1 MKRLE
6 YTVLSRVVLT
16 FLLFL
21 ITTGGIAQTA
31 ATPLPG
37 IDERGAKFY
46 KLRPGDTVQI
56 TVFNEP
62 DLSVL
67 QELDP
72 NGVLIVPLLG
82 RTDLGGLTLREAETR
97 LEETY
102 ISEEY
107 LIDPQVTVSVAEFAE
122 QVFYIFGEVNQP
134 GAKKFPRGKQS
145 LDILEAITM
154 AGDLSQYAKRSE
166 IVVRRPIKGSD
177 REEKI
182 IVDLEKVIRGSK
194 RGNED
199 LITIFPEDI
208 IFVPERMF

>member
-6 YTVLSRVVLT
+6 YTILGRVVLA
-16 FLLFL
+16 FLLM
-21 ITTGGIAQTA
+21 TVACESTAQTA
-31 ATPLPG
+31 GSPLPG
-37 IDERGAKFY
+37 IDERDAKFY
-46 KLRPGDTVQI
+46 RLRPGDTVQI
-56 TVFNEP
+56 AVFNET
-62 DLSVL
+62 DLSVV
-67 QELDP
+67 QQLDP

-82 RTDLGGLTLREAETR
+82 RTELGGLTLREAETR
-97 LEETY
+97 LEEAY

-107 LIDPQVTVSVAEFAE
+107 LIDPQVTVAVAEYAE

-166 IVVRRPIKGSD
+166 IVVRRPIKGTNQ
-177 REEKI
+177 EEKI
-182 IVDLEKVIRGSK
+182 MVDLEKVIRGSK

-199 LITIFPEDI
+199 LISIYPEDI